1 MIICVCKAVS
11 ANMLR
16 ERIAAGARTLEQ
28 LAQETGV
35 TTDCGTC
42 LETVLEML
50 EESAAGGAVV
60 DRTKRGGSE

>member
-1 MIICVCKAVS
+1 MIVCVCKAMS

-28 LAQETGV
+28 LALETGV

-42 LETVLEML
+42 TATVLEML
-50 EESAAGGAVV
+50 EEMAGV
-60 DRTKRGGSE
+60 DERTDRGGSE

>member
-50 EESAAGGAVV
+50 EETAAV
-60 DRTKRGGSE
+60 DERTDRGGSE